1 MNAYQIIGV
10 VIAGVL
16 AAAGIG
22 AGAQAL
28 AARRDRRRFPPP
40 GELVDVG
47 GHRLHLTVSG
57 EPTAAPTVVLEAGM
71 ASMSSN
77 WGWVRAALA
86 QDGRVV
92 AYDRAGLG
100 WSDDGTPAR
109 DAATSAGEL
118 HTALGAAGVGP
129 PYVLAGHSYGGL
141 VSRMFADRYPGEVAG
156 MVLVD
161 ASHPDQWA
169 HIPAS
174 RDGRT
179 VALGNRVTAAL
190 AGLGL
195 LRLFRAE
202 RSFIDGLPAREYA
215 EMRAYLAGP
224 RGLAGRRRRAARVG
238 PAVARPGRCGPRAGR
253 PAAGGAQRDRT
264 GPVRRRA
271 HRAPGRAGLVVH
283 QQPARHRRRRDA
295 LHARVAAGT
304 RRRGVR
310 RDPRGRGGGP
320 VRRRGPGL
328 HRRNGDQIVMATLPR
343 TLPSSM
349 WRMASGARSSGYVRS
364 TLGVT
369 LPATMSPASSSM

>member
-1 MNAYQIIGV
+1 MNAYQVIGV

-47 GHRLHLTVSG
+47 GHRLHLTVRG

-86 QDGRVV
+86 HDGRVV

-109 DAATSAGEL
+109 DAATSADEL

-141 VSRMFADRYPGEVAG
+141 VSRMFADRYPAEVAG

-224 RGLAGRRRRAARVG
+224 RGWRAGADGLLAWGRQSRAQVGAARPLGALPLVVLSVTEQDRYADVLTG
-238 PAVARPGRCGPRAGR
+238 LQAELASLSTNSRQVTV
-253 PAAGGAQRDRT
+253 GGAT
-264 GPVRRRA
+264 HYTLVSRREHA
-271 HRAPGRAGLVVH
+271 DVV
-283 QQPARHRRRRDA
+283 
-295 LHARVAAGT
+295 
-304 RRRGVR
+304 
-310 RDPRGRGGGP
+310 
-320 VRRRGPGL
+320 
-328 HRRNGDQIVMATLPR
+328 
-343 TLPSSM
+343 
-349 WRMASGARSSGYVRS
+349 SGAIRAVLAAARSGGAVPDFTAATAIRS
-364 TLGVT
+364 
-369 LPATMSPASSSM
+369 